1 MDFLDKA
8 YDRASCEIEDILQH
22 QSFDKQDV
30 ELLGDFIDIVKD
42 IMMTYDYQSKIDDY
56 SQMDSFNRGRSG
68 RMMPMYNRGSSY
80 MRGRSMSNGYSR
92 SDNKEILLD
101 HLQEVM
107 DMAVDEKDKRAVE
120 RLMEQMS
127 KQPN

>member
-42 IMMTYDYQSKIDDY
+42 IMMTYDYQSKMDDY

-68 RMMPMYNRGSSY
+68 RMMPMYNRGGSY
-80 MRGRSMSNGYSR
+80 MRGRSMSDGYSR
-92 SDNKEILLD
+92 SDNKEMLLD

>member
-1 MDFLDKA
+1 MDILDKT

-30 ELLGDFIDIVKD
+30 ELLGDLIDIVKD
-42 IMMTYDYQSKIDDY
+42 IEMIYDYQYKADDY
-56 SQMDSFNRGRSG
+56 SQMDSYSRGRSG
-68 RMMPMYNRGSSY
+68 RMMPMNNRGSSY
-80 MRGRSMSNGYSR
+80 NRGRSMGSGYSR
-92 SDNKEILLD
+92 SDNREILLD

-120 RLMEQMS
+120 RLMDQMS
-127 KQPN
+127 KQST